1 MRIIFF
7 GTPEF
12 AVPSLKILYE
22 KGYNIIAVIT
32 APDKP
37 AGRGQK
43 IKYSAVKEYA
53 LSQSLPVLQPPRL
66 KEPNFLDLY
75 RSLAP
80 DLQVVVAF
88 RMLPKEIWQLPPLG
102 SFNLHASLLPNY
114 RGAAPINWAIINGET
129 LTGLTTFFIE
139 EQIDTGKIILQKPI
153 PIPEDWNAGQLH
165 DYLKIEGAK
174 LVLETVQVIEKGNAP
189 QIPQTLKGTEKKA
202 PKLYP
207 EDGKIHWNR
216 TAKEIYNL
224 IRGLAPYPAAW
235 CLLNNKILKIYAAQI
250 DTEFQETTIPG
261 ASRTILPDK
270 LLVAAADRWLQIQE
284 LQLEGKKKLKCKDF
298 LNGYREPIHIS

>member
-53 LSQSLPVLQPPRL
+53 LSQSLPVLQPLRL
-66 KEPNFLDLY
+66 KEPDFLDAY
-75 RSLAP
+75 RKLAP

-88 RMLPKEIWQLPPLG
+88 RMLPKEIWQFPPLG

-129 LTGLTTFFIE
+129 LTGVTTFFIE
-139 EQIDTGKIILQKPI
+139 EQIDTGKIIFQKPI

-174 LVLETVQVIEKGNAP
+174 LVLETVQAIEKGNAP
-189 QIPQTLKGTEKKA
+189 QIPQTLTGAEKQA

-207 EDGKIHWNR
+207 GDGKIHWNR

-250 DTEFQETTIPG
+250 DTEFQEATIPG

-270 LLVAAADRWLQIQE
+270 LLIAAADRWIKIEE
-284 LQLEGKKKLKCKDF
+284 LQLEGKKRLKCKEF
-298 LNGYREPIHIS
+298 LSGYREPIHVS

>member
-12 AVPSLKILYE
+12 AVPSLKILHE
-22 KGYNIIAVIT
+22 KGYNIVAVIT

-43 IKYSAVKEYA
+43 MNSSAVKKYA
-53 LSQSLPVLQPPRL
+53 LSQSLPVLQPNRL
-66 KEPNFLDLY
+66 KEPNFLDYY

-88 RMLPKEIWQLPPLG
+88 RMLPKEIWQFPPLG

-114 RGAAPINWAIINGET
+114 RGAAPINWAIMNGET

-139 EQIDTGKIILQKPI
+139 EQIDTGKIILQQPI

-165 DYLKIEGAK
+165 DYLKIEGAA
-174 LVLETVQVIEKGNAP
+174 LVLQTVQAIEKGSPP
-189 QIPQTLKGTEKKA
+189 QIAQTLTGTEKKA

-207 EDGKIHWNR
+207 ENGKINWNR
-216 TAKEIYNL
+216 TAKEIYNH

-250 DTEFQETTIPG
+250 DMEFQETAIPG
-261 ASRTILPDK
+261 ACRTILPDK
-270 LLVAAADRWLQIQE
+270 LLIGTADRWIQIQE
-284 LQLEGKKKLKCKDF
+284 LQLESKKRLKCKDF
-298 LNGYREPIHIS
+298 LSGYREPIHIS